1 MSQTPDS
8 QLTAAQF
15 LAAIRAD
22 DIDALKRLV
31 LRHGTEIDLV
41 YEYAGRTTQVE
52 VQGSPLAV
60 AACLKKDLL
69 AAFLVRKGAN
79 HGYALHTCRTATF
92 MHTQSVVPMQLAAHF
107 GLPRLCSALMD
118 AGCVDW
124 LEHNYSEDSDTGYS
138 ETDPLLLTLSSN
150 QDAMSLFETVG
161 VFRGTFGSRF
171 FEVVGRP
178 GDFQV
183 IVDDELQRQGLACIK
198 EALEW
203 IWESLGHAG
212 RMEQSTF
219 RDGAH
224 HLARRNEAH
233 TASGAAGASE
243 PASKA
248 KALEG
253 RPTRQGFLTTTLN
266 PG

>member
-1 MSQTPDS
+1 MSQAPDS
-8 QLTAAQF
+8 QLIEAQF

-22 DIDALKRLV
+22 DIDALNRLV

-79 HGYALHTCRTATF
+79 HGYALHICRTATF
-92 MHTQSVVPMQLAAHF
+92 THAQSVVPMQLAAHF

-124 LEHNYSEDSDTGYS
+124 LEHNYSEDSDAGYS
-138 ETDPLLLTLSSN
+138 ETDPLLLTLLSN
-150 QDAMSLFETVG
+150 QHGMNLIETGG

-171 FEVVGRP
+171 IEVVGRP

-183 IVDDELQRQGLACIK
+183 IVDHELQRQSLASIK
-198 EALEW
+198 GALEW
-203 IWESLGHAG
+203 LWESWGLAELTEH
-212 RMEQSTF
+212 STF
-219 RDGAH
+219 RNGAH
-224 HLARRNEAH
+224 HHARRNEMYSAN
-233 TASGAAGASE
+233 SAGCASE
-243 PASKA
+243 PGSKA

>member
-1 MSQTPDS
+1 MSQAPDS
-8 QLTAAQF
+8 QLIAAQF
-15 LAAIRAD
+15 LGAIRAHD
-22 DIDALKRLV
+22 SDALRRLV

-41 YEYAGRTTQVE
+41 YQYASRTTEVE
-52 VQGSPLAV
+52 VQGSPLSV
-60 AACLKKDLL
+60 AACLKRDSL

-79 HGYALHTCRTATF
+79 HGYALHTCKTATF
-92 MHTQSVVPMQLAAHF
+92 THTQSVVPMQLAAHF
-107 GLPRLCSALMD
+107 GLPKLCGALMD

-124 LEHNYSEDSDTGYS
+124 LEHNYSEDSDSGYN

-150 QDAMSLFETVG
+150 QGAMSLIETVG

-171 FEVVGRP
+171 IEVAGSR

-183 IVDDELQRQGLACIK
+183 IVDHELQRQGLACIK
-198 EALEW
+198 GALEW
-203 IWESLGHAG
+203 LWERWG
-212 RMEQSTF
+212 RAELMEQSTF
-219 RDGAH
+219 RNGAH
-224 HLARRNEAH
+224 HHARRNEMHFAN
-233 TASGAAGASE
+233 SPRCASE
-243 PASKA
+243 PGSKA